1 MNQGAPVPRDDEQR
15 LRALSELGLPD
26 PAQRPVLERFVRL
39 AAQLTGTPIACISF
53 VDRQTVWT
61 AAAHGAAPV
70 VVERA
75 HAFSAHAILGVG
87 VMEVEDASGDPRFV
101 AHPWVAHAPYVR
113 YCAAVPLAVAGH
125 AVGTLAVLDP
135 LARPPLAVAGRT
147 TLLDLAAVVEEAL
160 SSWRGR
166 RELAAAHAEIERLAT
181 HDLLTGV
188 LNRRGLTER
197 LGSALSLARRSGAT
211 LTVTLLDLDGF
222 GDLNERFGF
231 AVGDEVLRVV
241 ARRLLGAVR
250 DHDLVARTGHDEF
263 AVVLQATDEAS
274 AVIVAARLLADLA
287 RVHRVGGFPLELRA
301 SGGVA
306 TFPRDAED
314 LTGLLRATDVALA
327 RAQSAGGGAMAYVP
341 DPA

>member
-15 LRALSELGLPD
+15 LRALAELGLPD
-26 PAQRPVLERFVRL
+26 PVQRPVLERFVRL
-39 AAQLTGTPIACISF
+39 AAQLTRTPIACISF
-53 VDRQTVWT
+53 VDRRTVWT
-61 AAAHGAAPV
+61 AAAHGVAPI

-75 HAFSAHAILGVG
+75 HAFGAHAILGVG
-87 VMEVEDASGDPRFV
+87 VMEVEDAAGDPRFV
-101 AHPWVAHAPYVR
+101 GHPWVADAPYVR
-113 YCAAVPLAVAGH
+113 YCAAVPLVVAGH
-125 AVGTLAVLDP
+125 AVGTLAVLDTV
-135 LARPPLAVAGRT
+135 ARPPMAAAGRA

-160 SSWRGR
+160 AGWRGR
-166 RELAAAHAEIERLAT
+166 RELAAAQAEIERLAT
-181 HDLLTGV
+181 HDVLTGV

-197 LGSALSLARRSGAT
+197 LATALSLARRSGAT

-301 SGGVA
+301 SAGVA

-327 RAQSAGGGAMAYVP
+327 RARSAGGGAMAYVP